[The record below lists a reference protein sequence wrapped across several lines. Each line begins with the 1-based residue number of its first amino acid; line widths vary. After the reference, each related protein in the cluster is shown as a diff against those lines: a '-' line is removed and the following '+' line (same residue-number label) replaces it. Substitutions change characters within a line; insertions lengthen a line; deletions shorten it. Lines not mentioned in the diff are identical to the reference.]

1 MDPEPLHND
10 DKNIVNFLE
19 EPSGSGLEE
28 NPKKLANRLTLF
40 RALLIPLFISFLLY
54 DQPFHALVTFLVAA
68 ITDLIDGIVA
78 RKWHQQTPVG
88 AMLDPLA
95 DKFLITSGFI
105 MLSMKSQTNHNLI
118 PLWLTVLVLTR
129 DTLIVAVNIIIHML
143 SGDQNIQPSIYGK
156 IATFTQV
163 TLIALILVFNNIGI
177 IPVPIKYFLIAIV
190 GFFTILSGLH
200 YLFRTA
206 GVK

>member
-1 MDPEPLHND
+1 MEPDRLQNKDPKVITIFDESSSPE
-10 DKNIVNFLE
+10 V
-19 EPSGSGLEE
+19 EE

-40 RALLIPLFISFLLY
+40 RALLIPVFISFLLY
-54 DQPFHALVTFLVAA
+54 EQPFQALITFLVAA
-68 ITDLIDGIVA
+68 ITDLIDGIIA
-78 RKWHQQTPVG
+78 RRWHQQTPVG

-129 DTLIVAVNIIIHML
+129 DTLIVAVNIIIHMIR
-143 SGDQNIQPSIYGK
+143 GDQNIKPSIYGK

-163 TLIALILVFNNIGI
+163 SFLALILVYNNVGI
-177 IPVPIKYFLIAIV
+177 IPVPVSFFLSGVV
-190 GFFTILSGLH
+190 GFFTVLSGVH

>member
-1 MDPEPLHND
+1 MDPEQFKND
-10 DKNIVNFLE
+10 DQKVINIFE
-19 EPSGSGLEE
+19 ESSGPGLEE

-40 RALLIPLFISFLLY
+40 RALLIPVFISFLLY
-54 DQPFHALVTFLVAA
+54 DQPVHALVTFLVAA
-68 ITDLIDGIVA
+68 ITDLIDGIIA

-143 SGDQNIQPSIYGK
+143 SGEINITPSIYGK

-163 TLIALILVFNNIGI
+163 SLLTLILVFNTIGI
-177 IPVPIKYFLIAIV
+177 IPVPIRYFFIALV
-190 GFFTILSGLH
+190 GFFTTLSGLH

-206 GVK
+206 GAK